1 MKRTNLVLEAKSL
14 EQARQV
20 LGAKTYSATVNQA
33 LEEVVRI
40 RKIQSLPSFFGRAL
54 WEGNLEIMRED
65 RPQRSRRSK
74 APRKGRG

>member
-1 MKRTNLVLEAKSL
+1 MKRTNLVLKAESL

-74 APRKGRG
+74 ATRKVRG